1 MCPKNDIIRDM
12 FKKQNIKNTDSIH
25 FIGRR
30 EYLDDLESLWRK
42 ATSSLIACRGRRR
55 IGKSTLIREFAR
67 RTSSAFIEIEGL
79 PPDKEMTNQ
88 RQLDHFVK
96 ALAEQT
102 DAPSDP
108 VSNWIEAFHRLD
120 GQIDGEKRT
129 VILLDE
135 VSWMGG
141 YDVNYP
147 GALRTAWETYFHRHP
162 KLVVA
167 VCGSVSAWIKE
178 NILDNT
184 GFTGRFSRDYVLSE
198 LNLEE
203 CAEFWRGAKD
213 RVSVREIFDVLS
225 VTGGIPRYL
234 EEIDPGLSAEENI
247 RRMCFSTSGEL
258 YKDFDAIFSPIFGLD
273 VTLKRQVLEA
283 LADGPLSGAE
293 LSVRLRLKRSGRMAS
308 VLRELKEGGFVSD
321 DPGLNPATGESMRT
335 GKYRLKDN
343 YTRFYLKYVKPR
355 KQQIESGSFR
365 FASLASLPEWNAI
378 MGLQFEN
385 LIVNNAMSLIPY
397 LHLGNSIVESAAPYR
412 NARRSVKSGKS
423 GCQIDLLI
431 QTPMTAYA
439 VEIKR
444 KREIDESIISE
455 VQSRIDRIP
464 LRKGV
469 TPRPVLVYEGE
480 LAPYVEGSGYF
491 DAVIPAAKLIGR

>member
-1 MCPKNDIIRDM
+1 MLNKRKIETLN
-12 FKKQNIKNTDSIH
+12 SVH

-67 RTSSAFIEIEGL
+67 RTSSAYVEVEGL

-88 RQLDHFVK
+88 RQLDHFVN

-102 DAPSDP
+102 RAAREP
-108 VSNWIEAFHRLD
+108 VSSWVEAFHRLD
-120 GQIDGEKRT
+120 GQIDDGVRT
-129 VILLDE
+129 VVLLDE
-135 VSWMGG
+135 ISWMGG
-141 YDVNYP
+141 YDANFP

-184 GFTGRFSRDYVLSE
+184 GFTGRFSRDYVLPE

-213 RVSVREIFDVLS
+213 RVAVREIFDVLS

-258 YKDFDAIFSPIFGLD
+258 YKDFDAIFNPMFGAD
-273 VTLKRQVLEA
+273 VEFKRRILEA
-283 LADGPLSGAE
+283 LVTGPMSGVE
-293 LSVRLRLKRSGRMAS
+293 LSVCLGLKRNGRMAAA
-308 VLRELKEGGFVSD
+308 LRELNEGGFISD

-343 YTRFYLKYVKPR
+343 YTRFYLKYVRPR
-355 KQQIESGSFR
+355 KQQIEAGSFR
-365 FASLASLPEWNAI
+365 FASLGTLPEWNAV

-385 LIVNNAMSLIPY
+385 LIVNNAMSLLPY

-412 NARRSVKSGKS
+412 NKRRDAKGVKG

-439 VEIKR
+439 VEVKR
-444 KREIDESIISE
+444 KREIDESIIDE
-455 VQSRIDRIP
+455 MESRIVRIP
-464 LRKGV
+464 LRKGM
-469 TPRPVLVYEGE
+469 TSRPVLVYEGE

>member
-1 MCPKNDIIRDM
+1 
-12 FKKQNIKNTDSIH
+12 
-25 FIGRR
+25 
-30 EYLDDLESLWRK
+30 
-42 ATSSLIACRGRRR
+42 
-55 IGKSTLIREFAR
+55 
-67 RTSSAFIEIEGL
+67 
-79 PPDKEMTNQ
+79 MTNQ

-108 VSNWIEAFHRLD
+108 VSNWIEAFHRRD
-120 GQIDGEKRT
+120 GPIEGEKRT
-129 VILLDE
+129 VVLLDE

-162 KLVVA
+162 RLVVA
-167 VCGSVSAWIKE
+167 VCGSVSAWIKA

-258 YKDFDAIFSPIFGLD
+258 YKDFDAIFSPMFGLD
-273 VTLKRQVLEA
+273 VTLKRQLLEA
-283 LADGPLSGAE
+283 LADEPMSGAE
-293 LSVRLRLKRSGRMAS
+293 LSVRLGLKRSGRMAS

-365 FASLASLPEWNAI
+365 FVSLSTLPEWNVV

-412 NARRSVKSGKS
+412 NARRDAKGGKN

-444 KREIDESIISE
+444 KREIDESIIAE
-455 VQSRIDRIP
+455 MQSRIDRIP

-469 TPRPVLVYEGE
+469 SPRPVLVYEGE

-491 DAVIPAAKLIGR
+491 DAIIPAAKLIGR

>member
-1 MCPKNDIIRDM
+1 ML
-12 FKKQNIKNTDSIH
+12 KKQNIETHNSVQ
-25 FIGRR
+25 FIGRK

-67 RTSSAFIEIEGL
+67 RTSSAYIEIEGL
-79 PPDKEMTNQ
+79 PPDKKMTNQ
-88 RQLDHFVK
+88 RQLDHFAE
-96 ALAEQT
+96 ALAAQS
-102 DAPSDP
+102 DAPNEP
-108 VSNWIEAFHRLD
+108 LSNWIEAFHRLD
-120 GQIDGEKRT
+120 GQIDDDRRT
-129 VILLDE
+129 VVLLDE
-135 VSWMGG
+135 ISWMGG
-141 YDVNYP
+141 YDINYP
-147 GALRTAWETYFHRHP
+147 GALRTAWETFFHRHP
-162 KLVVA
+162 RLVVA
-167 VCGSVSAWIKE
+167 ICGSVSAWIKE

-184 GFTGRFSRDYVLSE
+184 GFTGRFSRDYVLPE
-198 LNLEE
+198 LDLAE
-203 CAEFWRGAKD
+203 CAEFWRSAKD

-225 VTGGIPRYL
+225 VMGGIPRYL

-247 RRMCFSTSGEL
+247 RRMCFSTSGDL
-258 YKDFDAIFSPIFGLD
+258 YKDFDAIFSPIFGED
-273 VTLKRQVLEA
+273 AVLKRHVLEA
-283 LADGPLSGAE
+283 LADGPMSGAE
-293 LSVRLRLKRSGRMAS
+293 ISDRLELKRNGRVSS

-321 DPGLNPATGESMRT
+321 DPGLNPETGKDMRT

-343 YTRFYLKYVKPR
+343 YTRFYLKYVQPR
-355 KQQIESGSFR
+355 KTQIESGSFR
-365 FASLASLPEWNAI
+365 FASLGTLPEWNTV

-412 NARRSVKSGKS
+412 NARRDAEGNKS

-431 QTPMTAYA
+431 QTPMTAYV
-439 VEIKR
+439 VEVKR

-455 VQSRIDRIP
+455 MQGRVARLP
-464 LRKGV
+464 LRRGM

-491 DAVIPAAKLIGR
+491 DAVIPAAKLLGR